1 MADEAHLAVLKQ
13 GADTWNAWRAAHAG
27 TPADLANASLR
38 GLDLAKANLAGADCR
53 KADLRGTILSGA
65 TLTDANLAGA
75 NFFKSVLDAADLAGA
90 NLVGA
95 QSSIARS
102 SRPRGT
108 GNQPSAI
115 QTLPVALLFP
125 GSPTH
130 HEWHE
135 RHAIPPGAEA
145 TATLLR

>member
-13 GADTWNAWRAAHAG
+13 GADAWNAWRAAHAG

-38 GLDLAKANLAGADCR
+38 GLDLAKTDLAGADCR

-90 NLVGA
+90 NLIAA
-95 QSSIARS
+95 QFLNYAQLK
-102 SRPRGT
+102 T
-108 GNQPSAI
+108 GN
-115 QTLPVALLFP
+115 
-125 GSPTH
+125 
-130 HEWHE
+130 
-135 RHAIPPGAEA
+135 
-145 TATLLR
+145 

>member
-1 MADEAHLAVLKQ
+1 MADQAHLAVLKQ
-13 GADTWNAWRAAHAG
+13 GADAWNTWRAAHPG

-38 GLDLAKANLAGADCR
+38 GLDLARANLAGADCR

-95 QSSIARS
+95 QFLNCAQLMAARNWQS
-102 SRPRGT
+102 AFRDPDLACGAPVPGT
-108 GNQPSAI
+108 ADPS
-115 QTLPVALLFP
+115 
-125 GSPTH
+125 
-130 HEWHE
+130 
-135 RHAIPPGAEA
+135 
-145 TATLLR
+145 

>member
-13 GADTWNAWRAAHAG
+13 GVDAWNAWRAAHAG

-38 GLDLAKANLAGADCR
+38 GLDLAKADLAGADCR

-95 QSSIARS
+95 QFLNCAQLETTRNWQSAFRDDALACGAVIPDRK
-102 SRPRGT
+102 
-108 GNQPSAI
+108 PS
-115 QTLPVALLFP
+115 
-125 GSPTH
+125 
-130 HEWHE
+130 E
-135 RHAIPPGAEA
+135 
-145 TATLLR
+145 